1 MHADSDDDYGYDD
14 YDGNGGEDYF
24 AVRGVVF
31 LQCAI
36 GLRYTASAGEMYRV
50 PSAPFELQ
58 TG

>member
-31 LQCAI
+31 LTMCHRVKI
-36 GLRYTASAGEMYRV
+36 YR
-50 PSAPFELQ
+50 
-58 TG
+58 